1 MFPNLLTKRVWLFC
15 EKFVFHEGGG
25 YNFPHA
31 GVHVRALR
39 DIVHE
44 FSDLA
49 NQAVERKTQL
59 DFQIAVEL

>member
-1 MFPNLLTKRVWLFC
+1 MFPNLLTKRAWLFC
-15 EKFVFHEGGG
+15 GKFVFHEGGG

-49 NQAVERKTQL
+49 SQAVERKTR
-59 DFQIAVEL
+59 

>member
-1 MFPNLLTKRVWLFC
+1 MFQNLLTKRVWLFC
-15 EKFVFHEGGG
+15 EKFVFHEDGG

-31 GVHVRALR
+31 GVHVRALQ

-49 NQAVERKTQL
+49 NQAVERKTR
-59 DFQIAVEL
+59 